1 MIFIKKNCIILFSF
15 LLLAAALLISAEGDF
30 ENLRTARNIAVY
42 EGLTINRIDVTGE
55 VRLTKDQIINNF
67 PIKAGSKFQRTQ
79 INDAI
84 KKLFDTQLFDRVAID
99 ANREDDG
106 VVLTI
111 VVAERF
117 IIKDIEYIGNKRLSR
132 TALNDA
138 VKPIM
143 KAGDPYIPQK
153 LNDAVNAII
162 TNYQDK
168 GYLKAYVEPK
178 VIENKDTSD
187 VLIQMNIVEG
197 NEVKVASIRFHG
209 NTHFTDNELKRQM
222 STKENGFMTL
232 GKFNEFTFDGDKDKI
247 VKYYADR
254 GYYRA
259 KVDNVKFTY
268 QWRNPEIK
276 NEQDLIIDVYL
287 TEGDK
292 YYFGDIGFKGN
303 FIIPSE
309 NIQKDIK
316 SKKGALYNYSY
327 HMADYQGIQNK
338 YSERGY
344 IFRQVIPVINVNEEN
359 KIVNIMYD
367 IVENDKVHI
376 ENITISGNT
385 KTKDFVIER
394 YIDIKP
400 GEVFNTT
407 KIQRVQERLYNTQYF
422 DNINL
427 GVKPGSAE
435 GLMELNLNVS
445 EGKTA
450 MVSGGGGFSTGSG
463 FKVFASIREN
473 NFLGRGLT
481 LGLSGEFGEQQKRI
495 AVNFAEPYLLNL
507 PIYLGVD
514 LSYFNEGVNTG
525 YEIGTDQFGIP
536 KYSYYTRHGFE
547 GIVRL
552 GYYFADYYSTFIT
565 FDTIV
570 QQYQQWHDQGANE
583 SGPNYVLS
591 DVKKYLTHRVN
602 KKDGSFERWESDWF
616 TTFIVSYSLLRDS
629 RNDYLNPTRGS
640 FLRGMVDFYFGHTQL
655 TRLSATGFLAVP
667 ATEWL
672 SFAFYGE
679 LGQIIATPGLPL
691 QNDADVLYYLNPFE
705 DVRGWDTSKYTIFK
719 KNRGLS
725 TYDMI
730 GSTTGSDGKPT
741 TDSWSYGRAKVRFFA
756 ELRIPII
763 PKTLG
768 FVTFLDAGQLWMPG
782 STGWNQDGDA
792 HTYPSQFMDIRDMF
806 DPSQYIYSVGFG
818 FRLTIPIF
826 NIRFYIAKRF
836 VYNKEDVGFGKGF
849 QDFEGDTFTPLG
861 AWLGRGWGIAFTM
874 NHPFY

>member
-1 MIFIKKNCIILFSF
+1 MNFIKKNCIILFSF
-15 LLLAAALLISAEGDF
+15 VVLAAAFAILVAAESDF
-30 ENLRTARNIAVY
+30 ANLQNARNIAVY
-42 EGLTINRIDVTGE
+42 EGLVIKSIDVIGE
-55 VRLTKDQIINNF
+55 ARLTKDQIKNSF
-67 PIKAGSKFQRTQ
+67 PIKVGSKFQRAE
-79 INDAI
+79 INEAI

-99 ANREDDG
+99 ANRADDG
-106 VVLTI
+106 VSLNI
-111 VVAERF
+111 IVAERY
-117 IIKDIEYIGNKRLSR
+117 IIKNIEYIGNKRLSR

-138 VKPIM
+138 IKSIM

-153 LNDAVNAII
+153 LNDAVTAII

-178 VIENKDTSD
+178 VIENKESSD
-187 VLIQMNIVEG
+187 VTIEMNIVEG
-197 NEVKVASIRFHG
+197 NEVKVANIRFHG
-209 NTHFTDNELKRQM
+209 NTHFSDNELKRQM
-222 STKENGFMTL
+222 STKENGFLSL
-232 GKFNEFTFDGDKDKI
+232 GKFNEFKFEDDKSKV

-259 KVDNVKFTY
+259 KVDNVQFTY
-268 QWRNPEIK
+268 QWRDPQIK
-276 NEQDLIIDVYL
+276 NEQDLIIDIYI

-303 FIIPSE
+303 FIISSD

-316 SKKGALYNYSY
+316 SKKGALYNYTY
-327 HMADYQGIQNK
+327 HMTDYQGIQNK

-344 IFRQVIPVINVNEEN
+344 IFRQVIPVITVNEEN

-367 IVENDKVHI
+367 IVENDKAHI
-376 ENITISGNT
+376 ENITIAGNT
-385 KTKDFVIER
+385 KTKDFVIQR
-394 YIDIKP
+394 YVDIKP
-400 GEVFNTT
+400 GEVFNTA
-407 KIQRVQERLYNTQYF
+407 KIQRVQERLYNTQFF
-422 DNINL
+422 DNINV

-435 GLMELNLNVS
+435 GLMELSLNVT

-450 MVSGGGGFSTGSG
+450 MISGGGGFSTGSG

-473 NFLGRGLT
+473 NFLGRGLQ
-481 LGLSGEFGEQQKRI
+481 LGLSGEFGETQKRI

-507 PIYLGVD
+507 PIYFGVD

-525 YEIGTDQFGIP
+525 YTIGTGDFGIP

-570 QQYQQWHDQGANE
+570 QQYQQWHDQGATAA
-583 SGPNYVLS
+583 GPDYVLN
-591 DVKKYLTHRVN
+591 DIKKYLTHRIN
-602 KKDGSFERWESDWF
+602 KKDGSFQRWESDWF
-616 TTFIVSYSLLRDS
+616 TTFIISYSLLRDS

-640 FLRGMVDFYFGHTQL
+640 FLRGIVDFYFGHTQL
-655 TRLSATGFLAVP
+655 TRLNLTGFLAVP
-667 ATEWL
+667 ATDWL

-719 KNRGLS
+719 ANRGLS
-725 TYDMI
+725 TYDVVGDNNSI
-730 GSTTGSDGKPT
+730 
-741 TDSWSYGRAKVRFFA
+741 DSWSYGRAKVRFFA

-763 PKTLG
+763 PKTMG
-768 FVTFLDAGQLWMPG
+768 FVTFLDAGQLWLPA
-782 STGWNQDGDA
+782 STGLNRDGDSY
-792 HTYPSQFMDIRDMF
+792 TYPSQFMDIKDIF

-818 FRLTIPIF
+818 LRLTIPIF
-826 NIRFYIAKRF
+826 NIRFYVAKRF
-836 VYNKEDVGFGKGF
+836 VYNKEDSQYYKKGL
-849 QDFEGDTFTPLG
+849 QDFEGDGYTPLG
-861 AWLGRGWGIAFTM
+861 KWLGKGWGIAFTM

>member
-1 MIFIKKNCIILFSF
+1 MYFINKNFIILFSSII
-15 LLLAAALLISAEGDF
+15 LAAALLIAAESDF
-30 ENLRTARNIAVY
+30 KNLQTAKNIAVY
-42 EGLTINRIDVTGE
+42 EGLIINRIDVAGE
-55 VRLTKDQIINNF
+55 TRLTKEQIINNF
-67 PIKAGSKFQRTQ
+67 PIKTGSKFSRIE
-79 INDAI
+79 INEAI
-84 KKLFDTQLFDRVAID
+84 KKLFDTQLFDRVSVD
-99 ANREDDG
+99 ANRDEKG
-106 VVLTI
+106 VVLNI
-111 VVAERF
+111 IVAERF
-117 IIKDIEYIGNKRLSR
+117 IIKDIQYVGNKRLSR

-138 VKPIM
+138 IKPIM
-143 KAGDPYIPQK
+143 KLGDPYMPQK
-153 LNDAVNAII
+153 LNEAVNAII

-178 VIENKDTSD
+178 VTENAGTSD
-187 VLIQMNIVEG
+187 VVIQMDIVEG
-197 NEVKVASIRFHG
+197 NEVKVSSIRFHG
-209 NTHFTDNELKRQM
+209 NTYFSANELKRQM
-222 STKENGFMTL
+222 STKENGFLTL
-232 GKFNEFTFDGDKDKI
+232 GKFNEFKFEDDKAKV

-268 QWRNPEIK
+268 QWRDPEIK
-276 NEQDLIIDVYL
+276 NEQDLIIDIYI

-303 FIIPSE
+303 FIISSD

-316 SKKGALYNYSY
+316 SKKGALYNYTY
-327 HMADYQGIQNK
+327 HITDFQGIQNK

-359 KIVNIMYD
+359 KIVSIMYD
-367 IVENDKVHI
+367 IVENDKAHI
-376 ENITISGNT
+376 ENITITGNT

-394 YIDIKP
+394 YVDIKP
-400 GEVFNTT
+400 GEIFNTA
-407 KIQRVQERLYNTQYF
+407 KIQRVQEKLYNTQFF
-422 DNINL
+422 DNINI
-427 GVKPGSAE
+427 GVKPGTAE

-450 MVSGGGGFSTGSG
+450 MVSGGGGFSTSSG
-463 FKVFASIREN
+463 FKIFASIREN
-473 NFLGRGLT
+473 NFLGRGLQ
-481 LGLSGEFGEQQKRI
+481 LGLSGELGQQQKRI

-507 PIYLGVD
+507 PIYIGVD

-525 YEIGTDQFGIP
+525 YRIGTDQFGIP

-570 QQYQQWHDQGANE
+570 QQYQQWHDQGANGN
-583 SGPNYVLS
+583 SPNYVLS
-591 DVKKYLTHRVN
+591 DIKKYLIHKVN
-602 KKDGSFERWESDWF
+602 KKNGSFERWESDWF
-616 TTFIVSYSLLRDS
+616 TTFIISYSLLRDS

-640 FLRGMVDFYFGHTQL
+640 FLRGMIDLYFGHTQL
-655 TRLSATGFLAVP
+655 TRLNLTGFLAVP

-679 LGQIIATPGLPL
+679 IGQIIATPGLSL
-691 QNDADVLYYLNPFE
+691 RNDADVLYYLNPFE
-705 DVRGWDTSKYTIFK
+705 DIRGWDTSAYTVFK
-719 KNRGLS
+719 KNRGLP
-725 TYDMI
+725 TYDMKGEN
-730 GSTTGSDGKPT
+730 GS

-768 FVTFLDAGQLWMPG
+768 FVTFLDAGQLWMPA
-782 STGWNQDGDA
+782 SSGWNQDGDA
-792 HTYPSQFMDIRDMF
+792 HSYPSQFMNIKDMF

-818 FRLTIPIF
+818 VRLTIPIF
-826 NIRFYIAKRF
+826 NVRFYIAKRF
-836 VYNKEDVGFGKGF
+836 VYNKDNVGFGKGLK
-849 QDFEGDTFTPLG
+849 DFEGDTFTPLG

>member
-1 MIFIKKNCIILFSF
+1 MNFIKKNCIILFSF
-15 LLLAAALLISAEGDF
+15 TVLAAAFAILIAAESDF
-30 ENLRTARNIAVY
+30 ENLQNARNIAVY
-42 EGLTINRIDVTGE
+42 EGLVIKSIDVIGE
-55 VRLTKDQIINNF
+55 ARLTKDQIKNSF
-67 PIKAGSKFQRTQ
+67 PIKVGSKFQRAQ
-79 INDAI
+79 INEAI

-106 VVLTI
+106 VSLNI
-111 VVAERF
+111 VVAERY
-117 IIKDIEYIGNKRLSR
+117 IIKNIEYIGNKRLSR

-138 VKPIM
+138 IKPIM

-178 VIENKDTSD
+178 VIENKDASD
-187 VLIQMNIVEG
+187 VTIEMNIVEG
-197 NEVKVASIRFHG
+197 NEVKVANIRFHG
-209 NTHFTDNELKRQM
+209 NTHFSDNELKRQM
-222 STKENGFMTL
+222 STKENGFLSL
-232 GKFNEFTFDGDKDKI
+232 GKFNEFKFEDDKSKV

-259 KVDNVKFTY
+259 KVDNVTFTY
-268 QWRNPEIK
+268 QWRDPQVK
-276 NEQDLIIDVYL
+276 NEQDLIIDVYI

-303 FIIPSE
+303 FIISSE

-316 SKKGALYNYSY
+316 SQKGALYNYTY
-327 HMADYQGIQNK
+327 HMTDYQGIQNK

-344 IFRQVIPVINVNEEN
+344 IFRQVIPVITVNEEN

-367 IVENDKVHI
+367 IVENDKAHI
-376 ENITISGNT
+376 ENITIAGNT
-385 KTKDFVIER
+385 KTKDFVIQR
-394 YIDIKP
+394 YVDIKP
-400 GEVFNTT
+400 GEVFNTA
-407 KIQRVQERLYNTQYF
+407 KIQRVQERLYNTQFF
-422 DNINL
+422 DNINI

-435 GLMELNLNVS
+435 GLMELTLNVS

-473 NFLGRGLT
+473 NFLGRGLQ
-481 LGLSGEFGEQQKRI
+481 LGLSGEFGETQKRI

-507 PIYLGVD
+507 PIYLGID

-525 YEIGTDQFGIP
+525 YTIDHDSFGIP

-552 GYYFADYYSTFIT
+552 GYYFADYYSTFLT

-570 QQYQQWHDQGANE
+570 QQYQQWHDQGATAA
-583 SGPNYVLS
+583 GPDYVLS
-591 DVKKYLTHRVN
+591 DIKKYLVHRIN
-602 KKDGSFERWESDWF
+602 KKDGSFQRWQSDWF
-616 TTFIVSYSLLRDS
+616 TTFIISYSLLRDS

-640 FLRGMVDFYFGHTQL
+640 FLRGIVDFYFGHTQL
-655 TRLSATGFLAVP
+655 TRLNLTGFLAVP
-667 ATEWL
+667 ATDWL

-705 DVRGWDTSKYTIFK
+705 DVRGWDTSKYTVFK
-719 KNRGLS
+719 ANRGLS
-725 TYDMI
+725 TYDMVGDNNSI
-730 GSTTGSDGKPT
+730 
-741 TDSWSYGRAKVRFFA
+741 DSWSYGRAKVRFFA

-763 PKTLG
+763 PKTMG
-768 FVTFLDAGQLWMPG
+768 FVTFFDAGQLWLPA
-782 STGWNQDGDA
+782 STGLNRDGDA
-792 HTYPSQFMDIRDMF
+792 YTYPSQFMDIKDIF
-806 DPSQYIYSVGFG
+806 DPSQYIYSVGVG
-818 FRLTIPIF
+818 LRLTIPIF

-836 VYNKEDVGFGKGF
+836 VYNKEDTQYYKKGL
-849 QDFEGDTFTPLG
+849 QDFEGDGYTPLG
-861 AWLGRGWGIAFTM
+861 KWFGKGWGIAFTM

>member
-1 MIFIKKNCIILFSF
+1 MNFIKKNCIILFSF
-15 LLLAAALLISAEGDF
+15 TVLAAAFAILIAAESDF
-30 ENLRTARNIAVY
+30 ENLQNARNIAVY
-42 EGLTINRIDVTGE
+42 EGLVIKSIDVIGE
-55 VRLTKDQIINNF
+55 ARLTKDQIKNSF
-67 PIKAGSKFQRTQ
+67 PIKVGSKFQRAQ
-79 INDAI
+79 INEAI

-106 VVLTI
+106 VSLNI
-111 VVAERF
+111 VVAERY
-117 IIKDIEYIGNKRLSR
+117 IIKNIEYIGNKRLSR

-138 VKPIM
+138 IKPIM

-178 VIENKDTSD
+178 VIENKDASD
-187 VLIQMNIVEG
+187 VTIEMNIVEG
-197 NEVKVASIRFHG
+197 NEVKVANIRFHG
-209 NTHFTDNELKRQM
+209 NTHFSDSELKRQM
-222 STKENGFMTL
+222 STKENGFLSL
-232 GKFNEFTFDGDKDKI
+232 GKFNEFKFEDDKTKV

-259 KVDNVKFTY
+259 KVDNVTFTY
-268 QWRNPEIK
+268 QWRDPQVK
-276 NEQDLIIDVYL
+276 NEQDLIIDVYI

-303 FIIPSE
+303 FIISSE

-316 SKKGALYNYSY
+316 SKKGALYNYTY
-327 HMADYQGIQNK
+327 HMTDYQGIQNK

-344 IFRQVIPVINVNEEN
+344 IFRQVIPVITVNEEN

-367 IVENDKVHI
+367 IVENDKAHI
-376 ENITISGNT
+376 ENITIAGNT
-385 KTKDFVIER
+385 KTKDFVIQR
-394 YIDIKP
+394 YVDIKP
-400 GEVFNTT
+400 GEVFNTA
-407 KIQRVQERLYNTQYF
+407 KIQRVQERLYNTQFF
-422 DNINL
+422 DNINI

-435 GLMELNLNVS
+435 GLMELTLNVS

-473 NFLGRGLT
+473 NFLGRGLQ
-481 LGLSGEFGEQQKRI
+481 LGLSGEFGETQKRI

-507 PIYLGVD
+507 PIYLGID

-525 YEIGTDQFGIP
+525 YTIDYDSFGIP

-552 GYYFADYYSTFIT
+552 GYYFADYYSTFLT

-570 QQYQQWHDQGANE
+570 QQYQQWHDQGATAA
-583 SGPNYVLS
+583 GPDYVLS
-591 DVKKYLTHRVN
+591 DIKKYLVHRIN
-602 KKDGSFERWESDWF
+602 KKDGSFQRWQSDWF
-616 TTFIVSYSLLRDS
+616 TTFIISYSLLRDS

-640 FLRGMVDFYFGHTQL
+640 FLRGIVDFYFGHTQL
-655 TRLSATGFLAVP
+655 TRLNLTGFLAVP
-667 ATEWL
+667 ATDWL

-705 DVRGWDTSKYTIFK
+705 DVRGWDTSKYTVFK
-719 KNRGLS
+719 ANRGLS
-725 TYDMI
+725 TYDMVGDNNSI
-730 GSTTGSDGKPT
+730 
-741 TDSWSYGRAKVRFFA
+741 DSWSYGRAKVRFFA

-763 PKTLG
+763 PKTMG
-768 FVTFLDAGQLWMPG
+768 FVTFFDAGQLWLPA
-782 STGWNQDGDA
+782 STGLNRDGDA
-792 HTYPSQFMDIRDMF
+792 YTYPSQFMDIKDIF
-806 DPSQYIYSVGFG
+806 DPSQYIYSVGVG
-818 FRLTIPIF
+818 LRLTIPIF

-836 VYNKEDVGFGKGF
+836 VYNKEDTQYYKKGL
-849 QDFEGDTFTPLG
+849 QDFEGDGYTPLG
-861 AWLGRGWGIAFTM
+861 KWFGKGWGIAFTM

>member
-1 MIFIKKNCIILFSF
+1 MKNCFILFSF
-15 LLLAAALLISAEGDF
+15 LVLAVAFTILIAAESDF
-30 ENLRTARNIAVY
+30 ENLQNARNIAVY
-42 EGLTINRIDVTGE
+42 EGLVIKSINVIGE
-55 VRLTKDQIINNF
+55 AKLTKDQIKSSF
-67 PIKAGSKFQRTQ
+67 PIKVGSKFQRVQ
-79 INDAI
+79 INEAI
-84 KKLFDTQLFDRVAID
+84 KKLFETQLFDKVAID

-106 VVLTI
+106 VSLNI
-111 VVAERF
+111 IVAERYT
-117 IIKDIEYIGNKRLSR
+117 IKNIEYIGNKRLSR

-138 VKPIM
+138 IKPIM
-143 KAGDPYIPQK
+143 KIGDPYIPQK

-187 VLIQMNIVEG
+187 ITIEMNIVEG
-197 NEVKVASIRFHG
+197 NEVKVANIRFHG
-209 NTHFTDNELKRQM
+209 NTHFSANELKRQM
-222 STKENGFMTL
+222 TTKENGFLSL
-232 GKFNEFTFDGDKDKI
+232 GKFNEFKFEDDKTKI

-268 QWRNPEIK
+268 QWRDPQIK
-276 NEQDLIIDVYL
+276 NEQDLIIDIYV

-316 SKKGALYNYSY
+316 SKKGALYNYTY
-327 HMADYQGIQNK
+327 HMTDYQGIQNK

-344 IFRQVIPVINVNEEN
+344 IFRQVIPVITVNEEN

-367 IVENDKVHI
+367 IVENDKAHI

-407 KIQRVQERLYNTQYF
+407 KIQRVQERLYNTQFF
-422 DNINL
+422 DNINV

-435 GLMELNLNVS
+435 GLMELTLNVS

-473 NFLGRGLT
+473 NFLGRGLQ
-481 LGLSGEFGEQQKRI
+481 LGLSGEFGETQKRI

-525 YEIGTDQFGIP
+525 YVIGNDSFGIP

-570 QQYQQWHDQGANE
+570 QQYQQWHDQGATAA
-583 SGPNYVLS
+583 GPNYVLS
-591 DVKKYLTHRVN
+591 DIKKYLKHRVN
-602 KKDGSFERWESDWF
+602 KKDGSFQRWESDWF
-616 TTFIVSYSLLRDS
+616 TTFIVSYS
-629 RNDYLNPTRGS
+629 
-640 FLRGMVDFYFGHTQL
+640 
-655 TRLSATGFLAVP
+655 
-667 ATEWL
+667 
-672 SFAFYGE
+672 
-679 LGQIIATPGLPL
+679 
-691 QNDADVLYYLNPFE
+691 
-705 DVRGWDTSKYTIFK
+705 K
-719 KNRGLS
+719 
-725 TYDMI
+725 
-730 GSTTGSDGKPT
+730 
-741 TDSWSYGRAKVRFFA
+741 
-756 ELRIPII
+756 
-763 PKTLG
+763 
-768 FVTFLDAGQLWMPG
+768 
-782 STGWNQDGDA
+782 
-792 HTYPSQFMDIRDMF
+792 
-806 DPSQYIYSVGFG
+806 
-818 FRLTIPIF
+818 
-826 NIRFYIAKRF
+826 
-836 VYNKEDVGFGKGF
+836 
-849 QDFEGDTFTPLG
+849 
-861 AWLGRGWGIAFTM
+861 
-874 NHPFY
+874 